1 MENNYGFIYVASKNS
16 LYYGFAIQACK
27 SLKQAYPLANVTLFT
42 HAGFVTDDAD
52 IFDNIVTGIPVHERA
67 KMWAMARSPYD
78 ITVYIDVDSQV
89 VHPDVCKLFGMLGDK
104 DYLYTQSPVYTV
116 ADFRYA
122 YIDKEMTIVPP
133 LNGSFLVYRKSDLMT
148 QLLETWFSEYVK
160 QQNSNWNFDFAHSE
174 WQRFD
179 MFTIWRLLFCNKDE
193 YPSAYDSN
201 FEKFRALRGELLNS
215 RWNGPVALRS
225 VEYNGPIVMTQI
237 DKNCYEVLCPEMFN
251 DVQQII
257 KECDVEDGTFE
268 QSEVAGF
275 TIEIR

>member
-78 ITVYIDVDSQV
+78 
-89 VHPDVCKLFGMLGDK
+89 
-104 DYLYTQSPVYTV
+104 TV